1 MEGAACLDTREIQAA
16 QTSPLHAL
24 WRESD
29 VERVNAFAGFGLTMD
44 AKKLTNRAKGRRVG
58 ESLSEWNIL

>member
-1 MEGAACLDTREIQAA
+1 MEGAACLDTRESQAA

-29 VERVNAFAGFGLTMD
+29 VERVNAFARFGLTIH
-44 AKKLTNRAKGRRVG
+44 AKKLTNRAKGQCSGDSVA
-58 ESLSEWNIL
+58 EWNIL